1 MELLQL
7 LLIWLTPIILFFLV
21 IYINM
26 DKGESVKEYFK
37 RFAYFLSCS
46 VTDIIFLS
54 ILPVINI
61 PFIAIFILFMVS
73 FEK

>member
-7 LLIWLTPIILFFLV
+7 LLIWLTPIILFFIIV
-21 IYINM
+21 YMNM
-26 DKGESVKEYFK
+26 EKGESVKEYFK

-46 VTDIIFLS
+46 VADIIFLS

-61 PFIAIFILFMVS
+61 PFIAIFILFIIS
-73 FEK
+73 REK